1 MLSDNMAI
9 STRRKEEDLG
19 MKGTQIMGASER
31 RAGIIK
37 FLLTAFLV
45 IWIAIGLFVVVFI
58 VQSMRLG
65 VFDYVI
71 FGKGAQAGTPQTAG
85 EVPTE
90 TTLPKIGK
98 INISCAETALK
109 PESIQKLVSEYDYDI
124 NKLSSEE
131 KKAFEKCIVE
141 TPQASPKS

>member
-1 MLSDNMAI
+1 MAI
-9 STRRKEEDLG
+9 TNKRKTANVDLN
-19 MKGTQIMGASER
+19 GTQIMGGSER
-31 RAGIIK
+31 RAGIFK
-37 FLLTAFLV
+37 FLMTAYLI

-65 VFDYVI
+65 VFDYII
-71 FGKGAQAGTPQTAG
+71 FGKGAKAGVQQAAG

-124 NKLSSEE
+124 NKLTAEE
-131 KKAFEKCIVE
+131 KTAFEKCIVE
-141 TPQASPKS
+141 APQGSPTS

>member
-1 MLSDNMAI
+1 MAI
-9 STRRKEEDLG
+9 NTRRKVGNLDLN
-19 MKGTQIMGASER
+19 GTKIMGGSER
-31 RAGIIK
+31 RAGIFK
-37 FLLTAFLV
+37 FLVTAYLI
-45 IWIAIGLFVVVFI
+45 IWIAIGLFVAVFI
-58 VQSMRLG
+58 IQSMRLG

-71 FGKGAQAGTPQTAG
+71 FGKGAKAGSQQAAG

-124 NKLSSEE
+124 NKLTAEE
-131 KKAFEKCIVE
+131 KSAFEKCIVE
-141 TPQASPKS
+141 APQASPNS